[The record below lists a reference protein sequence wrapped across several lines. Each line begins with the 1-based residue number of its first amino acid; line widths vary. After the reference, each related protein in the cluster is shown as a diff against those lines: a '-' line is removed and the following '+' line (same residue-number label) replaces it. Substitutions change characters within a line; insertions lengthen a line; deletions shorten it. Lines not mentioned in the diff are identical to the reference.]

1 MTTRM
6 IRLLVPTA
14 ASTVERTK
22 LQTRP
27 STIRTLAFLHNGQP
41 HYDVIAPELLRALGL
56 RGDLT
61 VRGYRKPHYGSP
73 AELTLL
79 DDIARS
85 ADAAL
90 VGLAC

>member
-1 MTTRM
+1 MMTRV

-14 ASTVERTK
+14 SSTVEQTK

-27 STIRTLAFLHNGQP
+27 STIQTLAFLHNGQP
-41 HYDVIAPELLRALGL
+41 HYDVLAPDLLRALAHRGGL
-56 RGDLT
+56 A
-61 VRGYRKPHYGSP
+61 VREYRKPHYGSP
-73 AELTLL
+73 AEATLL
-79 DDIARS
+79 DDIAQS